1 MKKKL
6 LVFGVAGLL
15 VLFVVGIGLTSDLLD
30 PEFSV
35 GGEFRTLSY
44 YISHPDL
51 TTKGPYGKEE
61 RSYSEQR
68 LILDPVLKLNDFVTV
83 KMRIRALD
91 YIWGH
96 NTVGALIWPT
106 MIGWNGTGT
115 FATNQGE
122 AGSNN
127 FQFDRAWVQ
136 LSLGKYGSLQIG
148 RQDTELFHNFS
159 ISSSDTYPRYHY
171 ITPVFKIGEN
181 QSIMFGILYDKR
193 QEGNIDTS
201 GASVGGSGGY
211 DSFAWCPW
219 VFYMSPKLTVG
230 YVCFVWNTKNVGPS
244 GQAGDWVMNDWMID
258 CTLGPVAVQSEWD
271 IDCNKEIMGWRS
283 SRDNFEFFIDAGA
296 PLSTPII
303 PRVGALVAYFEGVS
317 AYDYANSATVHG
329 GSIGSNRDWV
339 IEQDIDLILWNQI
352 YNGAINNA
360 WILRPKINFAIPN
373 TKWGGWLSA
382 CISFADQDAK
392 YQSIGINNTTNYPGS
407 PDTSNPNW
415 TYTDYSGVGH
425 NIAGPF
431 PDLTSGSAK
440 TMGTEVDL
448 GVSYTLAPRQVIEL
462 VLGVFSPGDYFAK
475 SNQQATFGAG
485 VKTMIRF

>member
-44 YISHPDL
+44 YISHPSL
-51 TTKGPYGKEE
+51 TTKGAYGTEE
-61 RSYSEQR
+61 RSYTEQR
-68 LILDPVLKLNDFVTV
+68 LILDPVLKINDFVTV

-91 YIWGH
+91 YIWGY
-96 NTVGALIWPT
+96 NGVGGLTWPT
-106 MIGWNGTGT
+106 MIGYNNTTGST
-115 FATNQGE
+115 FPISQGE
-122 AGSNN
+122 AGTNN

-136 LSLGKYGSLQIG
+136 VSLGKYGSLQIG

-159 ISSSDTYPRYHY
+159 ISAEDTYPRYHY

-201 GASVGGSGGY
+201 GGGAS

-219 VFYMSPKLTVG
+219 AFYMSPKLTVG

-258 CTLGPVAVQSEWD
+258 CTLGPVTVQSEWD

-317 AYDYANSATVHG
+317 AYDAANSATVHG
-329 GSIGSNRDWV
+329 GAIGTNRDWV

-352 YNGAINNA
+352 YNGHIDNA
-360 WILRPKINFAIPN
+360 WILRPKINFAVPN

-392 YQSIGINNTTNYPGS
+392 YNPVLGTITSGPYAGQPTGPWYYLDPTTI
-407 PDTSNPNW
+407 TSQ
-415 TYTDYSGVGH
+415 

-431 PDLTSGSAK
+431 PTLTSGSAK

-448 GVSYTLAPRQVIEL
+448 GISYTLAPRQVIEL
-462 VLGVFSPGDYFAK
+462 VLGVFSPGAYFDA
-475 SNQQATFGAG
+475 SNRQSTFGAG